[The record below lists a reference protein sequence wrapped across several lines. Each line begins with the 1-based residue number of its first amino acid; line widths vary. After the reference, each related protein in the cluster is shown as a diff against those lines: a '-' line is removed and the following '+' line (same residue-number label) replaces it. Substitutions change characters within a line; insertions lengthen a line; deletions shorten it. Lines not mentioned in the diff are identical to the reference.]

1 LKRRLVGDV
10 AVATAFVSYC
20 GPFNADFRNMLM
32 KDYFISDLRSAAV
45 PVTLNL
51 ELIKFMVDDA
61 TVGEWN
67 L

>member
-1 LKRRLVGDV
+1 MGDV

-20 GPFNADFRNMLM
+20 GPFNSEFRNMLM
-32 KDYFISDLRSAAV
+32 KDYFISDLKASNV

-51 ELIKFMVDDA
+51 DLTSFLIEKTIVA
-61 TVGEWN
+61 EWN